1 MSRFEELAASGV
13 KIFAP
18 PMYMLVKVEGVT
30 CEGYAPS
37 NYATQAKAHGFEFIT
52 WTLERSGPL
61 ASGGNGTSVR
71 GVS

>member
-18 PMYMLVKVEGVT
+18 PMYMLVKVEG
-30 CEGYAPS
+30 EGYRAVELCHAGQGARFRA
-37 NYATQAKAHGFEFIT
+37 YLT

-61 ASGGNGTSVR
+61 ASGGGWYYAFVT
-71 GVS
+71 